1 MYILYGYTY
10 VKDTIFKLKVLEA
23 LLMYVRRYYV
33 YVDVCTYVCKY
44 VYSFM
49 HYDQLVVTA

>member
-1 MYILYGYTY
+1 MY

-33 YVDVCTYVCKY
+33 YVDVCMYVCKY